1 MTMEQ
6 FSIILESISFL
17 CVTLDLY
24 GKDRLQKLQT
34 QLSNKLDS
42 AQKKVWQFQYLLSF
56 LKTPYDIIF
65 IILSLILFSIIWIKG
80 KAMIEN
86 PWLIGVLYIYIV
98 LISFLTMNKKKVN
111 KILSFILSIMNKYNL
126 DGVLLGFGTI
136 LFFLSRLLLF
146 IK

>member
-24 GKDRLQKLQT
+24 GKERLEKLQSRLLDNLKNF
-34 QLSNKLDS
+34 QNKDLSLE
-42 AQKKVWQFQYLLSF
+42 YLVF
-56 LKTPYDIIF
+56 LMKTPNSIIF
-65 IILSLILFSIIWIKG
+65 IVVLLIIASFFWMEGIGIY
-80 KAMIEN
+80 EN
-86 PWLIGVLYIYIV
+86 PYTWIFAGIGILIFIPLTFDKTINKI
-98 LISFLTMNKKKVN
+98 ISFVLSMMNKH
-111 KILSFILSIMNKYNL
+111 NL

-146 IK
+146 FK

>member
-146 IK
+146 FK